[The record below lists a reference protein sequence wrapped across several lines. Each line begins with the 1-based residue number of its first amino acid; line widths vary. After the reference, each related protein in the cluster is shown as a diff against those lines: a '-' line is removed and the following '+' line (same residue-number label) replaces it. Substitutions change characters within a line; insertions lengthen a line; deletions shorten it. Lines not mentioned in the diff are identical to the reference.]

1 MRRRILGTVAAV
13 TLATAVLAL
22 ALVVGV
28 AAGGN
33 GHGHGNGNANGHRS
47 GHASANQGQ
56 TGYHFLVLDAVSGSA
71 DRLIIQG
78 DGSFNANRAHGGGT
92 FDHFQATGSP
102 PLPLVASGTWKAT
115 DVVSFNALTPTHG
128 VYEGGTLVMHA
139 TFFPNGR
146 PPIPNVLIQVDC
158 NLGPAGVNT
167 GKPEGVVVT
176 IPGPPQILFAPTNP
190 TTGVTVFS
198 LGENNEDDGD

>member
-1 MRRRILGTVAAV
+1 MRRSILGTVAAV

-22 ALVVGV
+22 ALVVGG

-33 GHGHGNGNANGHRS
+33 GHGHGRS
-47 GHASANQGQ
+47 GHKSANQGQ

-71 DRLIIQG
+71 DRLLIQG

-115 DVVSFNALTPTHG
+115 DVVSFHALTPTHG
-128 VYEGGTLVMHA
+128 VYEGGVLMMHA
-139 TFFPNGR
+139 TFFPNGH
-146 PPIPNVLIQVDC
+146 PAIPNVLIEVDC
-158 NLGPAGVNT
+158 NLGPAGVST

-190 TTGVTVFS
+190 TTGVTIFS
-198 LGENNEDDGD
+198 LAQHDEDDD

>member
-1 MRRRILGTVAAV
+1 MRKRVLGGLVAA
-13 TLATAVLAL
+13 TLAVAVSAL
-22 ALVVGV
+22 ALLVAG

-33 GHGHGNGNANGHRS
+33 GSGNERGHGSTPN
-47 GHASANQGQ
+47 GQ
-56 TGYHFLVLDAVSGSA
+56 TGYHFLVLDAVSGAS

-78 DGSFNANRAHGGGT
+78 DGSFNGNRAHGGGT

-102 PLPLVASGTWKAT
+102 PLPLVASGTWRAT
-115 DVVSFNALTPTHG
+115 GVVSFHALTPTHG

-139 TFFPNGR
+139 TFFPQGQ
-146 PPIPNVLIQVDC
+146 PPIKDVVLEVDC
-158 NLGPAGVNT
+158 NLGPAGVTT

-176 IPGPPQILFAPTNP
+176 VPGTPPVVFAPTNP

-198 LGENNEDDGD
+198 LANHDEDQDGD